1 MIWYEAARLSEDIN
15 MKLSFLLLLLAVST
29 CASNNRKDGDSQ
41 NKEAKVDNKDLN
53 NQDEG
58 DQETGD
64 TMISFNYL
72 DKSGNLKSIRG
83 NANRLLLRRKKP
95 QIGSHE
101 EKNRGNHT

>member
-1 MIWYEAARLSEDIN
+1 

-41 NKEAKVDNKDLN
+41 NTEAKVDNNKNLN
-53 NQDEG
+53 DQDEG

>member
-1 MIWYEAARLSEDIN
+1 